1 MLFNS
6 IPFYFISDHV
16 FDLLECRRTS
26 EKESFIRFFHRIL
39 RLFSY
44 NVFDS
49 FFSNNRDQLLSFC

>member
-1 MLFNS
+1 LFLFLITYLIYWNVDV
-6 IPFYFISDHV
+6 PD
-16 FDLLECRRTS
+16 

-49 FFSNNRDQLLSFC
+49 FSSNNRDQLLPFC